1 MSKRTGNFACI
12 ELVCLT
18 RHEIYRLHDSFEKR
32 HTITR
37 CRWIMPSIV
46 IQFDFATHAF
56 TTRLRGA
63 ETRLCKTLNL
73 VKQNLY
79 PGVLPHKKNSTGGRL
94 VGGSP
99 SDSLQ
104 GFFFTITASTGV
116 FGGSSPL
123 LEFFMGFFSGS
134 SPLLGWGWWQRG
146 SGFYCCNFNLDTRHY
161 GLPGT
166 CFEQI
171 IVFCFTR
178 SFCFTVKIILQGK
191 YNQVYQTHLSAIAWL
206 MELHCIFVWC
216 LGKCQFIIYL
226 FPLNPRQ
233 WIKVLARIM
242 WVTVK
247 CQAKSQRAYPT
258 RGVCDH
264 SPREKFEKL
273 KHFWYIFHDFQPIS
287 FMHRLDLRSDA
298 SFTLFRKPK
307 NRFKLPVVNAS
318 AVLLNSSMIFLDK
331 YDVTN

>member
-104 GFFFTITASTGV
+104 GFFFHDHCLYRSFWGIKSPTRIFYRIFFGIKSLAGMGV
-116 FGGSSPL
+116 VTKGERILLLQFQSWHSPL
-123 LEFFMGFFSGS
+123 
-134 SPLLGWGWWQRG
+134 W
-146 SGFYCCNFNLDTRHY
+146 
-161 GLPGT
+161 
-166 CFEQI
+166 
-171 IVFCFTR
+171 
-178 SFCFTVKIILQGK
+178 
-191 YNQVYQTHLSAIAWL
+191 IAWNML
-206 MELHCIFVWC
+206 RTNNCFLLHTI
-216 LGKCQFIIYL
+216 
-226 FPLNPRQ
+226 
-233 WIKVLARIM
+233 
-242 WVTVK
+242 
-247 CQAKSQRAYPT
+247 
-258 RGVCDH
+258 
-264 SPREKFEKL
+264 
-273 KHFWYIFHDFQPIS
+273 
-287 FMHRLDLRSDA
+287 
-298 SFTLFRKPK
+298 
-307 NRFKLPVVNAS
+307 
-318 AVLLNSSMIFLDK
+318 VLLYCQNYTPGEI
-331 YDVTN
+331 